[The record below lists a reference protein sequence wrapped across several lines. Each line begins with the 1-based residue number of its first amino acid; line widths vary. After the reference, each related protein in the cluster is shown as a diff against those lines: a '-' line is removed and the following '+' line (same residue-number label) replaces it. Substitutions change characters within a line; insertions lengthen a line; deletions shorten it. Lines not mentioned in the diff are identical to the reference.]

1 VVKIFVFLDLEQTN
15 SFMDGHN
22 LDFLGLALIGAYG
35 KGLAIQVNIEYE
47 DDVNVQR
54 LTVDDGIDWGFKIIV
69 KYG

>member
-1 VVKIFVFLDLEQTN
+1 
-15 SFMDGHN
+15 MDGHN

>member
-1 VVKIFVFLDLEQTN
+1 MVKIFVFLDLEQTN

-22 LDFLGLALIGAYG
+22 LDFLGLALICAYG